1 MFKLLFKSIRE
12 YKKPSVLSG
21 LFISLEVACEI
32 AIPYIILPLV
42 DNIQYNMVGDS
53 MDISGIYTTLKYG
66 GILLALALLSL
77 CFGTLA
83 AKEAAIGS
91 TGFVKNLRHDL
102 FYKINSFS
110 FSNIDKFSSSSLV
123 TRMTTDLQF
132 IQMAYAM
139 FIRIGVRGPL
149 MLIFSIIASFTIN
162 VKLSLI
168 FTVLVPFLGGVLIMV
183 AAFAHPIFKSV
194 FQKYDKMNERVE
206 ENVKGIRVVK
216 TYVREDYE
224 KEKFDKSSDEITKN
238 FIKAEKILAWNTPAM
253 QFSIHTAIVF
263 VLILGSYIV
272 ATTNHLGDDG
282 NILWEGSLT
291 TGGLTSL
298 LTYSIQSLNSLMMI
312 TQVGVLFVISLT
324 SIQRVSEVLREES
337 SIVDPKNPIKE
348 VKDGSIV
355 FSGVNFKYSDKAE
368 RYALKGV
375 NLSIKSGEVIGIIG
389 GTGSSKTTLV
399 NLIDRLYDVSTGEVL
414 VAGHDV
420 RDYDLKTLR
429 DSVAVVLQKNVLF
442 SGSIKENMRWGN
454 EGASDE
460 EIIEACK
467 LAQADEFI
475 ERMPDKYDSYIEQG
489 GSNVSGGQRQR
500 LCIARALLKK
510 PKVLILDDSTSA
522 VDTKTDSLIRKGLK
536 EYLPSCT
543 KIIIAQRV
551 ASIEEADQIF
561 VMDDGEIVARGNSE
575 ELKESSPIYR
585 EIYDLQNRK

>member
-183 AAFAHPIFKSV
+183 AAFAYPIFKSV